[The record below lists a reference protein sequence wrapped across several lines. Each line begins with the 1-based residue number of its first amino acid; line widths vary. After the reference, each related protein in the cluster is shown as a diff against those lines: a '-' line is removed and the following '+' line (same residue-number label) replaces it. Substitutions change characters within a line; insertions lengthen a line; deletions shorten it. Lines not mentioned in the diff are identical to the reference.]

1 MRILWLGLQRLLGHP
16 ASAIIRCQKRRVA
29 VLSRGAVRA
38 VQELV
43 VIQEELRCENSLRI
57 ELLVEVARSF
67 GGGAHRVSGI
77 PLLVREKIRARALEI
92 QFVQTAKAVIEQGGR
107 GWRDFSGIVG
117 LRASG
122 VAR

>member
-1 MRILWLGLQRLLGHP
+1 MRILWLGFQRFLGHSSRP
-16 ASAIIRCQKRRVA
+16 IIRSQKRRVA
-29 VLSRGAVRA
+29 VLSRGAIRA

-43 VIQEELRCENSLRI
+43 VIQEELRCENSLGV

-77 PLLVREKIRARALEI
+77 PLLVREKIGARALEI

-107 GWRDFSGIVG
+107 GWRSFSGIVG
-117 LRASG
+117 LRAGG
-122 VAR
+122 VAQ